1 MKVKMTN
8 KRMIKK
14 NINYIKKLF
23 FYLYFKN
30 ILLTQTKQFISDFYF
45 FLRIGILLF
54 IDLIFNIK

>member
-30 ILLTQTKQFISDFYF
+30 ILLTQTKQFNNF
-45 FLRIGILLF
+45 
-54 IDLIFNIK
+54 

>member
-1 MKVKMTN
+1 MKVKMIN

-30 ILLTQTKQFISDFYF
+30 ILLTQTKQFIEFSLY
-45 FLRIGILLF
+45 ITK
-54 IDLIFNIK
+54 DLIKIKFLII

>member
-30 ILLTQTKQFISDFYF
+30 ILLTQTKQFIKWSP
-45 FLRIGILLF
+45 FLANLF
-54 IDLIFNIK
+54 IAKKNQPYH

>member
-30 ILLTQTKQFISDFYF
+30 ILLTQTKQFITLSNKLFFIRFYYINF
-45 FLRIGILLF
+45 YLT
-54 IDLIFNIK
+54 